1 MTSESNIDMHAASA
15 EVAYFEK
22 YHARLPAQGG
32 IALYLPCDDHSK
44 IEAGKKRGFADR
56 RAGGVTA
63 AGLTG
68 SAAGAAGAAAAAVLL
83 SSSSMSLASTTGR
96 APSGTLD
103 GAALTTSRQAS
114 APVARPAF
122 FSS

>member
-68 SAAGAAGAAAAAVLL
+68 SAAGAAAAAVLL

>member
-32 IALYLPCDDHSK
+32 IAPYLSCDDHSK

-68 SAAGAAGAAAAAVLL
+68 SAAGAAAAAVLL